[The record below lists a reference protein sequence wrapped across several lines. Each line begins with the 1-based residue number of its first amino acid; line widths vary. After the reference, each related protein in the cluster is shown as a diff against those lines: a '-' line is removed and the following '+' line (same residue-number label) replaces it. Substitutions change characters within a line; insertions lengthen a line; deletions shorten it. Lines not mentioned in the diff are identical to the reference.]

1 MEISAIVL
9 SSGAFEAMFAPRA
22 IPNASVSALHAGAG
36 GPAVVASSGNGN
48 GDRGAGIASIVDKMR
63 ADFAMFRLRVNEP
76 SGLAVSQAPMGPN
89 GSVTASDMSNSALAQ
104 MQQVMAWS
112 LRTQTDVL
120 QMAVGFH
127 AGLSATQQSQNAVK
141 TLVEKS

>member
-9 SSGAFEAMFAPRA
+9 SSGAVEAMFAPRA
-22 IPNASVSALHAGAG
+22 VANGSMPALHAGAG
-36 GPAVVASSGNGN
+36 GPAVVAFSGNGDQ
-48 GDRGAGIASIVDKMR
+48 GTDIASIVDKMR
-63 ADFAMFRLRVNEP
+63 ADFAMFRQRLNEP
-76 SGLAVSQAPMGPN
+76 IGLADSPAPVGQN